1 MNRELLT
8 EELTRDEGVM
18 LKPYRDSV
26 NVLTIGI
33 GRNLDNGIS
42 EAEAEFLLSN
52 DIETAVRELDRVFP
66 WWGEM
71 PDPAQRGLVNMAFNL
86 GLPRLSNFVAM
97 LDHLKAGRYH
107 AAAGEALDSKWATKQ
122 VGPRAERIADLFRD
136 AGTHRI

>member
-18 LKPYRDSV
+18 LKPYRDTV
-26 NVLTIGI
+26 NVLTIGV

-42 EAEAEFLLSN
+42 EEESVYLLNN
-52 DIETAVRELDRVFP
+52 DIDTAVKELDRVFP
-66 WWGEM
+66 WWSEM
-71 PDPAQRGLVNMAFNL
+71 PDPAQRGLANMAFNL

-107 AAAGEALDSKWATKQ
+107 AAASEAMDSKWAKQ

-136 AGTHRI
+136 AGNYRI